1 MTSTWGRFLAS
12 TTPAPVHPP
21 DMSMQLLPKELRLQI
36 WALAYYNEPPRLVAL
51 ETNPH
56 DEDHDETHFC
66 PRYSPSP
73 APVTVNLCHESRE
86 EARYQAVKANHILQV
101 PCSNS
106 DTGCGEF
113 YFRIDTDI
121 LLLQLEGTRVK
132 HYDDSPE
139 VGLLAHFSHATGC
152 DPQELQK
159 VAITK
164 VILNGFRD
172 GSLSNV
178 LRDFPK
184 ISHMVMMLT
193 NEILE
198 DDLEKELF
206 VRAASRIVRMY
217 KLDLMNLATSQGKTF
232 KPHPFN
238 VDFARLHHG
247 RLDIVSKDVWRD
259 WSDGGEEWATLDNS
273 EPFW

>member
-1 MTSTWGRFLAS
+1 LAS
-12 TTPAPVHPP
+12 TIPAPNPPP
-21 DMSMQLLPKELRLQI
+21 DMSISLLPKEIRLQI

-51 ETNPH
+51 ETKPH
-56 DEDHDETHFC
+56 DENHDEMHFC

-73 APVTVNLCHESRE
+73 APTVVNICHESRE
-86 EARYQAVKANHILQV
+86 EARYQAMKANHIVEL
-101 PCSNS
+101 PS
-106 DTGCGEF
+106 DIPGTGRGEF
-113 YFRIDTDI
+113 HFRIDTDI
-121 LLLQLEGTRVK
+121 LLLQLEGKRVK

-139 VGLLAHFSHATGC
+139 IGLLAHFRRATGC
-152 DPQELQK
+152 NPQELQK
-159 VAITK
+159 VAVTK
-164 VILNGFRD
+164 IILNGFRD

-193 NEILE
+193 EDIWE

-206 VRAASRIVRMY
+206 VRAAARIVRMY
-217 KLDLMNLATSQGKTF
+217 KIDLMNQATSQGKTF

-238 VDFARLHHG
+238 VDFAKLRHG
-247 RLDIVSKDVWRD
+247 QLDIVSKEVWSER
-259 WSDGGEEWATLDNS
+259 SDGRDEWATLDNS